1 MRFKDVFSIIGPV
14 MVGPSSS
21 HTAGAARLG
30 RLARQLLQEQ
40 PEQVLITLFGSF
52 ADTYKG
58 HGTDLALIGGLL
70 DYEPDDARLPKAAE
84 EAEAAGMTVTFKPG
98 AGVCPHPNYV
108 KLEMKRG
115 DKTAMLAGASIG
127 GGNVEVH
134 LMNGFAAS
142 CSGLYPTLVI
152 THEDRIG
159 VLASLTKALSE
170 AWLNIGF
177 MNVDRKSRNGEAMTV
192 LEIDRRP
199 EAELLHELGQLAYIK
214 DVLLLDLTSRS

>member
-30 RLARQLLQEQ
+30 RLARQLLKEQ
-40 PEQVLITLFGSF
+40 PERVLITLYGSF
-52 ADTYKG
+52 AETYKG
-58 HGTDLALIGGLL
+58 HGTDLALTGGLL
-70 DYEPDDARLPKAAE
+70 DFTPDDARLPNAYQNAVQ
-84 EAEAAGMTVTFKPG
+84 AGMTVTFKEG
-98 AGVCPHPNYV
+98 AGVCPHPNFV
-108 KLEMKRG
+108 KLEMWSG
-115 DKTAMLAGASIG
+115 DAAASLAGASIG

-134 LMNGFAAS
+134 MMNGFDVH

-159 VLASLTKALSE
+159 VLASLTKAISDVG
-170 AWLNIGF
+170 LNIGF

-192 LEIDRRP
+192 LEIDRHPQDSLFEKIR
-199 EAELLHELGQLAYIK
+199 QLQYIT
-214 DVLLLDLTSRS
+214 DVLLLDLTSGS

>member
-30 RLARQLLQEQ
+30 RLARQLLRDQ
-40 PEQVLITLFGSF
+40 PKRVLITLYGSF
-52 ADTYKG
+52 AETYKG
-58 HGTDLALIGGLL
+58 HGTDLALMGGLL
-70 DYEPDDARLPKAAE
+70 DFTTDDARLPDACQ
-84 EAEAAGMTVTFKPG
+84 EAERAGMTVTFREG
-98 AGVCPHPNYV
+98 AGVCPHPNFV
-108 KLEMKRG
+108 KLEMWSEG
-115 DKTAMLAGASIG
+115 SVASLAGASIG
-127 GGNVEVH
+127 GGNVEIH
-134 LMNGFAAS
+134 MMNGFDAS

-159 VLASLTKALSE
+159 VLASLTKALSDAE
-170 AWLNIGF
+170 LNIGF

-199 EAELLHELGQLAYIK
+199 KASLVEELRQLPNIT
-214 DVLLLDLTSRS
+214 DIRLLDLTSRS